1 LDEKYNEKQNKTKKQ
16 QKIKKKNQTNSITK
30 NINKKSEKQKYSLN
44 FFPVDFKLE
53 KMFSNSM
60 HMCSMFCRHHET

>member
-1 LDEKYNEKQNKTKKQ
+1 MKNKTK
-16 QKIKKKNQTNSITK
+16 QKNNKNQKKNQTNSITK
-30 NINKKSEKQKYSLN
+30 NINKKSEKQKYALN
-44 FFPVDFKLE
+44 FLPVDFKLE

>member
-1 LDEKYNEKQNKTKKQ
+1 MKNKTK
-16 QKIKKKNQTNSITK
+16 QKKNKKNKKKNQTNSITK
-30 NINKKSEKQKYSLN
+30 NINKKSEKQKYALN